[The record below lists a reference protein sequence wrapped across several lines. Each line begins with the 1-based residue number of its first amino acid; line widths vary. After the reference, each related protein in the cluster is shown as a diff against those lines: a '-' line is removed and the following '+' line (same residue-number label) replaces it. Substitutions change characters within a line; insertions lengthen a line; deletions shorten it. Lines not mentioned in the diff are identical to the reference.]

1 MDNFDFKEEIKKL
14 LKGKR
19 EEFYLFYYNERF
31 HVSRNGKIRL
41 ITHDAVNP
49 LIRNNPGLEV
59 WHIVKQNKVEMLP
72 PLLAGLTVRTITIS
86 DTGTFDDIIKRIT

>member
-1 MDNFDFKEEIKKL
+1 MDDFDFKEVIIKL

-31 HVSRNGKIRL
+31 HVSRNGKIRF

-59 WHIVKQNKVEMLP
+59 WHIVKQSKVEMLP
-72 PLLAGLTVRTITIS
+72 PLLAGLTVRAITLS
-86 DTGTFDDIIKRIT
+86 DTGTFDDFIKHVT